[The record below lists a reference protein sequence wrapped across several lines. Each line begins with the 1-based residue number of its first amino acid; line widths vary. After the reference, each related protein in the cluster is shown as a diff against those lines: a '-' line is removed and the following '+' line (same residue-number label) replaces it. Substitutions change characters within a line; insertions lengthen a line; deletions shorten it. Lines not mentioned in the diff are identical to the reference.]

1 MARIRLIAGV
11 GCLGRRTVAYVAI
24 GCGLICASA
33 GAADVPV
40 RTSVPAVH
48 ESLQPKYFWRT
59 TPMEGGAEILTLF
72 CRLNASGTGDERE
85 VPLVAIL
92 RDSLG
97 DNDASN
103 DRLRYVWLLSYVHP
117 SWRQQALSAVPFVYW
132 RSGDGQKPA
141 SAKLP
146 KPLIDL
152 SQPSA
157 PLFSNVGRQILQWSL
172 LDPTLMPVRASS
184 RTYRTNELDDER
196 LHLEEAI
203 GYLREAPVSTDEFP
217 SVPAPT
223 RPELNTVIARLSL
236 RTHMLGGLVSEQQA
250 EKMGEADGFAQE
262 IIGSRNMETLREC
275 AEKTG
280 LIFEPIDV
288 AGHVGEYAV
297 LWYPLDHKF
306 ERPSSSLTTV
316 WKVLSISDPE
326 QDVRVKHWHGPQ
338 FERALDSNGSL
349 LPAGA
354 TGEPVQLIPLA
365 VYGMSYP
372 TKPLLLADFRD
383 IYRVRGREMAQRL
396 VDDTAT
402 GILGLSHFTNWYF
415 FVGEAIY
422 EFVRSHRGTAVN
434 RLARMDSYSQF
445 RVELALDHDLD
456 PTLRQVMQKRVASM
470 ALNPLEV
477 APAREIAVADA
488 RYAALTSDAGA
499 GQDSKLGKRLAQ
511 DRRVELAEYG
521 NTQRRQVSDEV
532 LHRATF
538 GMYARRVKENDL
550 KPLILDRDRRI
561 DYNLAFLD
569 GLVKAGTNPEVSYP
583 VERIRESVITVAEL
597 TPGVA
602 ANNVREHA
610 TATIESLK
618 AISTDS
624 TLQADCTRAAEGIKA
639 GRRLLNLDASLSFT
653 K

>member
-1 MARIRLIAGV
+1 VQGI
-11 GCLGRRTVAYVAI
+11 
-24 GCGLICASA
+24 
-33 GAADVPV
+33 
-40 RTSVPAVH
+40 
-48 ESLQPKYFWRT
+48 LQPKYFWRT
-59 TPMEGGAEILTLF
+59 TGVQAGAEILTLF
-72 CRLNASGTGDERE
+72 CRLDASKSGDERE
-85 VPLVAIL
+85 APLVAIL

-97 DNDASN
+97 DNDTSN

-117 SWRQQALSAVPFVYW
+117 TWRQEALSAVPFVYW
-132 RSGDGQKPA
+132 RSGGGQKPA
-141 SAKLP
+141 DTKLP

-152 SQPSA
+152 SQPSG
-157 PLFSNVGRQILQWSL
+157 PLFSSVGHQIVQWSL

-203 GYLREAPVSTDEFP
+203 GYLREAPVSTGGFLGAA
-217 SVPAPT
+217 APT
-223 RPELNTVIARLSL
+223 RAELNTVIARLSL

-262 IIGSRNMETLREC
+262 ITRNRNMETLRVC

-306 ERPSSSLTTV
+306 ERPSSPLNTV
-316 WKVLSISDPE
+316 WKVLTIKDPE
-326 QDVRVKHWHGPQ
+326 QDPRLKGWRGPR

-349 LPAGA
+349 LPAGVA
-354 TGEPVQLIPLA
+354 GEPVQLIPLA

-383 IYRVRGREMAQRL
+383 THRVRQREMAQRMI
-396 VDDTAT
+396 DDTAT

-422 EFVRSHRGTAVN
+422 DFVRSHRGTAVN

-456 PTLRQVMQKRVASM
+456 PTLRQVMQRRVASM

-488 RYAALTSDAGA
+488 RYAALTSDAEA
-499 GQDSKLGKRLAQ
+499 GPASKLAKRLQQ
-511 DRRVELAEYG
+511 DRRIELAEYG
-521 NTQRRQVSDEV
+521 NTERRQVSDEV
-532 LHRATF
+532 FHRATF
-538 GMYARRVKENDL
+538 GIYTRRVKESDL
-550 KPLILDRDRRI
+550 NPVILDRDRRI

-569 GLVKAGTNPEVSYP
+569 GLVKAGTDPEVSYP
-583 VERIRESVITVAEL
+583 VARIRDSVNTIAEL
-597 TPGVA
+597 APGVMV
-602 ANNVREHA
+602 NNIREHA
-610 TATIESLK
+610 ANTIEALK
-618 AISTDS
+618 GISNDG

-639 GRRLLNLDASLSFT
+639 GRQLLNIDASLSFVNTNIASGSTRPVAKGSEPT